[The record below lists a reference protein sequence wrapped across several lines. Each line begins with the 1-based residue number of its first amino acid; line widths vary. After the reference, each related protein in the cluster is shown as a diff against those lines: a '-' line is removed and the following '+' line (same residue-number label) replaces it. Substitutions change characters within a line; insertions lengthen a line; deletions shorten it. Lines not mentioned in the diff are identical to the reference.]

1 MSNVN
6 FLNFADNN
14 IFKAGLA
21 FANQTQYWKDFAM
34 IFNSDMLKQRRSGL
48 KTDINQN
55 EIANI
60 AAKHKGNPKAI
71 LQHLL
76 RLGFLPTQIADSFAI
91 SLGGASFYRNRLDA
105 LIKQGMPKVEAEKQ
119 AFIDFQEKAEE
130 NQQSSRP
137 DMISQQ
143 QASALGRFI
152 LAFQNTPMQY
162 ARLTKK
168 AALDLINRRGS
179 DKQNISKIIYYGAAQ
194 NLIFSALQSAM
205 FKYAFDDEED
215 EEDKRKSTMR
225 VGNSMVDGF
234 LRGTGV
240 YGAIAAT
247 LKNMMIKF
255 IDQEKRG
262 GNMDVGRV
270 LVEGLNISPP
280 VGSKARKLYSGLTT
294 YKFNKEEMYE
304 MDKLSIDNPMYQ
316 TIGNTVSS
324 LTNFPLDR
332 MVNKTNNIKQ
342 AMNRNNEA
350 WQRVALMLGYNT
362 WDLGVESKAVKES
375 SDRIKAKKEV
385 ERKKKRA
392 EKAKIEKAKKEKER
406 KEREAREVQCSA
418 KIRKGKGPRCKNQT
432 ENKSGKC
439 YAHQ

>member
-1 MSNVN
+1 MS
-6 FLNFADNN
+6 
-14 IFKAGLA
+14 KA
-21 FANQTQYWKDFAM
+21 
-34 IFNSDMLKQRRSGL
+34 
-48 KTDINQN
+48 
-55 EIANI
+55 
-60 AAKHKGNPKAI
+60 
-71 LQHLL
+71 
-76 RLGFLPTQIADSFAI
+76 
-91 SLGGASFYRNRLDA
+91 
-105 LIKQGMPKVEAEKQ
+105 EAEKQ

-179 DKQNISKIIYYGAAQ
+179 DKQNISKIVYYGAAQ

-215 EEDKRKSTMR
+215 EEAQRKSTMR
-225 VGNSMVDGF
+225 VGNSMIDGF

-247 LKNMMIKF
+247 LKNMVLKF

-280 VGSKARKLYSGLTT
+280 IGSKARKLYSGLTT

-304 MDKLSIDNPMYQ
+304 MDKMTIDNPMYQ
-316 TIGNTVSS
+316 TIGNTVSA

-332 MVNKTNNIKQ
+332 LVNKTNNVKQ
-342 AMNRNNEA
+342 AMNQNNEA
-350 WQRVALMLGYNT
+350 WQRVSLMLGYNT
-362 WDLGVESKAVKES
+362 WDLGIKNEAVQES
-375 SDRIKAKKEV
+375 SKRIKVAKDA
-385 ERKKKRA
+385 ERKKKKA
-392 EKAKIEKAKKEKER
+392 EKKRLEKIQKEKER
-406 KEREAREVQCSA
+406 KAQEAREVQCSA
-418 KIRKGKGPRCKNQT
+418 KIRKGKGPRCKNRT